1 MSCYG
6 YELTQC
12 GYKCQA
18 PSLEVMDI
26 DAPIAEGI
34 PCSEC
39 GGQMHYEAYTSPTGS
54 YIALAVC
61 NKCGHEVE
69 F

>member
-1 MSCYG
+1 MTCYG
-6 YELTQC
+6 YELLQV

-18 PSLEVMDI
+18 PSLEAMDI

-39 GGQMHYEAYTSPTGS
+39 GGQMHYEGYYNGKS

-61 NKCGHEVE
+61 NDCGREVE

>member
-1 MSCYG
+1 MTCYG
-6 YELTQC
+6 YELMQV

-18 PSLEVMDI
+18 PSLEAMDI
-26 DAPIAEGI
+26 DAPMAEKA
-34 PCSEC
+34 PCPKC

-61 NKCGHEVE
+61 NDCGREVE

>member
-1 MSCYG
+1 MTCYG
-6 YELTQC
+6 YELLKI
-12 GYKCQA
+12 GYKCKA
-18 PSLEVMDI
+18 PSLDVVDI

-34 PCSEC
+34 PCPKC
-39 GGQMHYEAYTSPTGS
+39 GGKMHYEAYTSESGS

-61 NKCGHEVE
+61 NDCQYEEE

>member
-1 MSCYG
+1 MTCYG
-6 YELTQC
+6 YELLKV
-12 GYKCQA
+12 GYRYGA
-18 PSLEVMDI
+18 PSLEAMDI

>member
-1 MSCYG
+1 MTCYG
-6 YELTQC
+6 YELTQI
-12 GYKCQA
+12 GYRYGA
-18 PSLEVMDI
+18 PSLEAMDI
-26 DAPIAEGI
+26 DAPIAEGT
-34 PCSEC
+34 PCPKC

-61 NKCGHEVE
+61 NQCGNEVE